1 MTRNDRTSVHQDITV
16 DVPQAQAFALF
27 TERFDGVK
35 PREYN
40 LLSVPIEETVLEP
53 WAGGSVYDR
62 GTDGTICRW
71 ARVLAVEPPARLLMS
86 WDITPAWE
94 LETDLDRTSE
104 VEVRFIALSD
114 RQTRVEIH
122 HRHLDRHGE
131 GWQAFREGV
140 AEGWPVFLDNLRG
153 LTVRADA

>member
-1 MTRNDRTSVHQDITV
+1 M
-16 DVPQAQAFALF
+16 
-27 TERFDGVK
+27 
-35 PREYN
+35 
-40 LLSVPIEETVLEP
+40 
-53 WAGGSVYDR
+53 
-62 GTDGTICRW
+62 
-71 ARVLAVEPPARLLMS
+71 
-86 WDITPAWE
+86 
-94 LETDLDRTSE
+94 
-104 VEVRFIALSD
+104 RFIALSD